1 MNQANNVIGNNI
13 GRLRKQRSM
22 TQEQL
27 ANGLGV
33 SYQAVSK
40 WENGQ
45 TCPDINHIPLLADI
59 FGITIDE
66 IFGRSVQSIDLR
78 RGLVL
83 EYLFDGDVRDT
94 SGEES
99 HGRLEGGDYG
109 TDRFGWKGG
118 ALMLDGRSHYV
129 RIDKPPTLSGEA
141 FSISVWCYYD
151 AHKMLRGWHSAIVSQ
166 DGHHQNRA
174 LQLSTKDEYIT
185 FHGFLREPDLM
196 MNARIVKEHW
206 YHVALTYE
214 KSRYR
219 MYVNGQF
226 VSERS
231 GSFTPCEN
239 EPMYVGR
246 KSTEEPYFFFHGA
259 VDDLR
264 IYNRAVGER
273 EIEALYLENG
283 YKPVPVYD
291 NESSMDPIPVLD
303 RLDDIRMI
311 FTKDTIELAADWYT
325 RYLGFKILMQEEGF
339 YMLTLYNSPNLLLE
353 IMDEISESGA
363 TTAASFIF
371 TTNRDIEQLRSYLST
386 AGARVEQVRD
396 EGFAW
401 FLDITDPFGRGW
413 MIMREKSSSSTPL

>member
-1 MNQANNVIGNNI
+1 MNQANNVMGNNI
-13 GRLRKQRSM
+13 VRLRKQLGM

-45 TCPDINHIPLLADI
+45 TCPDIIHIPLLADV
-59 FGITIDE
+59 FGTTIDE
-66 IFGRSVQSIDLR
+66 IFGRSVHPIDLR
-78 RGLVL
+78 SGLVL

-94 SGEES
+94 SGEGR
-99 HGRLEGGDYG
+99 HGRLEGGEYA
-109 TDRFGWKGG
+109 TDRFGRKGG
-118 ALMLDGRSHYV
+118 ALTLNGRSDYV
-129 RIDKPPTLSGEA
+129 QMDKSPMLSKDA

-151 AHKMLRGWHSAIVSQ
+151 AHQVLRGWHSAIVSQ

-206 YHVALTYE
+206 YHVVLIYE
-214 KSRYR
+214 DSRYQ
-219 MYVNGQF
+219 MYVNGQHTA
-226 VSERS
+226 ERS
-231 GSFTPCEN
+231 GSFTPYPD

-246 KSTEEPYFFFHGA
+246 KSTDEPYFFFQGRL
-259 VDDLR
+259 DDLR
-264 IYNRAVGER
+264 IYNRAIGER
-273 EIEALYLENG
+273 EVEALYVENG
-283 YKPVPVYD
+283 YKPLPLHH
-291 NESSMDPIPVLD
+291 NETSTDPIPVLD

-311 FTKDTIELAADWYT
+311 FTKDTIGLAADWYT
-325 RYLGFKILMQEEGF
+325 RYLGFKILMQDEGF

-353 IMDEISESGA
+353 SVDETRELEL

-371 TTNRDIEQLRSYLST
+371 RTNRDIEELHSYLST
-386 AGARVEQVRD
+386 AGARMEQIRD

-401 FLDITDPFGRGW
+401 FLDFRDPFGREW
-413 MIMREKSSSSTPL
+413 MIMREKSG